1 MRKII
6 SAALLALTLALP
18 AWAGQKINVPSLQ
31 FAMELPGG
39 WLEQDGKS
47 QRESL
52 AKRAAKGEP
61 SVVNRKQVQLVLAT
75 LTKKAGD
82 LRNPR
87 LDVTVHQYG
96 DIGKRDLLRVAKDR
110 TEKAIKA
117 DGDRVGNLEIADPVE
132 VSLGGKAVAMTA
144 VTAKARNSK
153 SDEWVDVEVQSY
165 IAVFDEHFIEV
176 LAIRPA
182 EESEVVIAD
191 MKKAIESIRFD

>member
-1 MRKII
+1 MRKTIT
-6 SAALLALTLALP
+6 AALLALTLASP
-18 AWAGQKINVPSLQ
+18 AWAGQKIKVPSLH

-39 WLEQDGKS
+39 WVEQEGKR

-52 AKRAAKGEP
+52 AKRAAKGDP
-61 SVVNRKQVQLVLAT
+61 SFVNNKKMSLVLAT

-87 LDVTVHQYG
+87 LDVIVHLYG
-96 DIGKRDLLRVAKDR
+96 DIGKRDLLRVAKDS
-110 TEKAIKA
+110 TEKGLKA
-117 DGDRVGNLEIADPVE
+117 DGDRVRNLEIADPVE
-132 VSLGGKAVAMTA
+132 VSLGGRAVAMTA
-144 VTAKARNSK
+144 VTATARRSK

-165 IAVFDEHFIEV
+165 IAVFDEYFIEV

-191 MKKAIESIRFD
+191 MKRAIESIRFD